1 MAGLHS
7 GSSPKCS
14 FPSYNMTASHRTHN
28 HTSWRERELH
38 SEALGIGDIIAR
50 VFVHAKENVAQV
62 IVFRHGIQSRQSGV
76 CDCSLPGRRAS
87 IPQHVEDAMDVGF
100 RGEIHTRVHRS
111 TVSRAFLGVPLVRLI
126 AAHLLQVVGLLD
138 ELAARTKRRDSQI
151 LRMMKLVFS
160 SLPHRS

>member
-14 FPSYNMTASHRTHN
+14 FPSYNMTASHSAHN
-28 HTSWRERELH
+28 HTSWREGELH

-50 VFVHAKENVAQV
+50 VFVHAKENMAQV
-62 IVFRHGIQSRQSGV
+62 IVFRHGIQSRQSCV

-100 RGEIHTRVHRS
+100 RGEIHTRVHCS
-111 TVSRAFLGVPLVRLI
+111 AVLRAFLGVPLVRLI

-151 LRMMKLVFS
+151 LCVTKLVLCP
-160 SLPHRS
+160 LPRRS